1 MTVLRGD
8 LLAGRS
14 IAASGP
20 LGDQLQQSL
29 ILLGARVECL
39 DAGLDDDAAEAWA
52 RANAPLDALVHD
64 GSRSFGDGAHD
75 ALLEAPERAWAATR
89 AVAAGALIPAG
100 AGGRIV
106 LIAPAADARPHA
118 RAARAAFENMA
129 RTLSIEW
136 ARHTITATMIA
147 PGARTDAA
155 EIATLVG
162 FLLSQAGGYFSG
174 CRFELDG
181 ARASS

>member
-29 ILLGARVECL
+29 IRLGARVEYL
-39 DAGLDDDAAEAWA
+39 DRGLEDDAAAAWA
-52 RANAPLDALVHD
+52 RANAPLDALVYD
-64 GSRSFGDGAHD
+64 GSTSFGDGGRD
-75 ALLEAPERAWAATR
+75 DLLEALEHAWVATR
-89 AVAAGALIPAG
+89 AIAAGALIPAG

-106 LIAPAADARPHA
+106 LIAPTADARPHA
-118 RAARAAFENMA
+118 QAARAAFENMA

-136 ARHTITATMIA
+136 ARHTITTTMIA
-147 PGARTDAA
+147 PGARTEEA

-174 CRFELDG
+174 CRFELEA